1 MIYPQQSVRIPNICA
16 DGSNIITY
24 HPESDQWGIALEMPC
39 RLEQVVHSQ
48 ESRLNLWQTN
58 FVKFGTNNKICD
70 MLYVGCNKTI
80 DEVFNIQ

>member
-48 ESRLNLWQTN
+48 ESRLNL
-58 FVKFGTNNKICD
+58 
-70 MLYVGCNKTI
+70 
-80 DEVFNIQ
+80 